1 MSPRPNS
8 KSSQIYMRNSTL
20 NNKEKDEMFIND
32 SLFELNENLRD
43 IKIKTQKILSL
54 YSNLT
59 HCK

>member
-1 MSPRPNS
+1 MSPRPS
-8 KSSQIYMRNSTL
+8 TKSSQIYMRNSTL